1 MKKKFDCVAMKHA
14 AQAIIR
20 KEVQGMTPDEELAY
34 FRAGGEEF
42 QKKILAARL
51 RLRRSTSI
59 TRNFFLTGSTMPRTD
74 GRRANQLRP
83 LTITR
88 RYTDTPAGSVLIE
101 TGRTRVLCTVSIEE
115 DVPRWLKESGEA
127 TVGWVSAEYG
137 MLPGSTPDRHKRG
150 EDGRAIEIRRLIGR
164 SLRAVVDRSK
174 LGRRTLWVDC
184 DVLQADGGTRTAAI
198 TGSYVALADAID
210 VLIARKRIETNPLT
224 AQVAAVSVGVV
235 DGQVLLDLDYSEDS
249 HAEVDMNLVMTSAG
263 EFVEVQGSAEA
274 ATFSSQQ
281 LAGML
286 KLGQLGIGKLLAAQ
300 RTALSKL

>member
-1 MKKKFDCVAMKHA
+1 
-14 AQAIIR
+14 
-20 KEVQGMTPDEELAY
+20 
-34 FRAGGEEF
+34 
-42 QKKILAARL
+42 
-51 RLRRSTSI
+51 
-59 TRNFFLTGSTMPRTD
+59 MPRTD
-74 GRRANQLRP
+74 NRRANQLRP

-88 RYTDTPAGSVLIE
+88 HYTDVPPASVLIE
-101 TGRTRVLCTVSIEE
+101 AGRTRVLCTVMVEE
-115 DVPRWLKESGEA
+115 DVPRWLKESNEGA
-127 TVGWVSAEYG
+127 IGWVSAEYG
-137 MLPGSTPDRHKRG
+137 MLPGSTSERHKRG

-164 SLRAVVDRSK
+164 SLRAVVDRTR

-210 VLIARKRIETNPLT
+210 WLIARKRIEASPLL

-235 DGQVLLDLDYSEDS
+235 DGEVLLDLDYSEDS

-263 EFVEVQGSAEA
+263 QFVEVQGSAEA

-286 KLGQLGIGKLLAAQ
+286 ELGQSGISKLLAAQ
-300 RTALSKL
+300 RKALSKR